1 MKESLPE
8 SMRLLF
14 LTLFLISFSILR
26 IQAQSQDDQKAK
38 KLWEAAIAAKGG
50 REQLYHV
57 NTLVISY
64 QETTRNF
71 LGIIV
76 HRGIVEGI
84 YVFPDKMWS
93 WDDGLPPPF
102 HLSVGWLNLEQNR
115 RCTMYAGASAP
126 ACGPARQGDLNE
138 GISQIQYLYLMET
151 RWVKPVPLSVTNGN
165 IGLKKIDV
173 LHTSFEN
180 TKIDYFLDRKTHL
193 PLRVAIFYNGSDRAT
208 RIVEFSDYV
217 IVSGVQL
224 PSKQKKTRI
233 SFQINPLYDA
243 DIFRHPPSISGG
255 PHAWRQ
261 PIEE

>member
-1 MKESLPE
+1 
-8 SMRLLF
+8 
-14 LTLFLISFSILR
+14 
-26 IQAQSQDDQKAK
+26 
-38 KLWEAAIAAKGG
+38 
-50 REQLYHV
+50 
-57 NTLVISY
+57 
-64 QETTRNF
+64 
-71 LGIIV
+71 
-76 HRGIVEGI
+76 
-84 YVFPDKMWS
+84 
-93 WDDGLPPPF
+93 
-102 HLSVGWLNLEQNR
+102 
-115 RCTMYAGASAP
+115 
-126 ACGPARQGDLNE
+126 
-138 GISQIQYLYLMET
+138 MET

-208 RIVEFSDYV
+208 RVVEFSDYV